1 MIQRKRVKCCFIGDY
16 GVGKT
21 SCMHALLDRPL
32 TNVRS
37 TVGIDFFSKT
47 ICVSN
52 TDVHLSLWDT
62 AGAERYRSL
71 MHSYLRD
78 AEIVVLVYD
87 LSKRESNLVQWMR
100 AIEQHHTTKV
110 VGVLGNKND
119 LTTEFDADLDEI
131 LFPWSRQSKIVLK
144 GRCTSRNPNEVKRF
158 MKKCLTAL
166 LRRKSP
172 AEEHVNIQLNAPVP
186 KSNKCCT

>member
-1 MIQRKRVKCCFIGDY
+1 MIQRKRLKCCFIGDY

-21 SCMHALLDRPL
+21 CCLHALLDRPL

-47 ICVSN
+47 ICVAN

-71 MHSYLRD
+71 MHAYLRD
-78 AEIVVLVYD
+78 ADMVVLVYD
-87 LSKRESNLVQWMR
+87 LSKRDSNIVQWMR
-100 AIEQHHTTKV
+100 VIEQHHAKV

-119 LTTEFDADLDEI
+119 LTTEFDTDLDEI
-131 LFPWSRQSKIVLK
+131 LFPWSRQPKTILT
-144 GRCTSRNPNEVKRF
+144 GTCTSRNPDEVKHF
-158 MKKCLTAL
+158 LKKCLLAL
-166 LRRKSP
+166 LRRKTST
-172 AEEHVNIQLNAPVP
+172 EDHLNIQLNASVP